1 MGTLLQDLSFGARIL
16 WKRPGFTLVAVIT
29 LALGIGANTAIFSV
43 VNAVLLR
50 PLPYHQS
57 ERIMAMW
64 PDRPGSSYQGVS
76 EAKFVFWR
84 SHSQS
89 FEGLSASKGV
99 GSGINLS
106 GGAESEFVT
115 GVRVSADFFQVL
127 GVNPFIGRAFT
138 PEEDSPAGKN
148 VVILSHGLWR
158 QHFAG
163 DPSIAGKL
171 ASLNGD
177 NYVIVGVLP
186 EDFQYGSSAD
196 IFLPL
201 RTNPASRNEG
211 HNYTVLGRLKA
222 SVTKAQAQSEMQ
234 VIFGQFKEAEPK
246 MLWQGE
252 QGIRV
257 EPYLA
262 SLTTNVQPLLLLL
275 LGAVSFVL
283 LIACANV
290 ANLQLTNSAA
300 RRKEMAIRSAMGA
313 SSARIVRQ
321 LLTESVLLA
330 LAGGGAGVLLAGW
343 GVKVLT
349 TLMPEGLMP
358 RTAEIGFDWGVLSFA
373 IAIAIGTGILFG
385 LAPAIQ
391 TARLDVNHVLKE
403 APGKGGSGARG
414 RLRSVLV
421 VSEVALAMVLLV
433 GAMLLLRTFANLRQ
447 VDPGF
452 EPRNVL
458 TFEVAPNGAQYDT
471 TAKQAD
477 YFRRSLEQIRS
488 LPGVEAAAVTS
499 NLPLGA
505 WLNLGVGLPGKP
517 NSMRSTEI
525 RMITADY
532 FNVMKMTIRQGRG
545 FAENDD
551 SSGSPV
557 IVVNEAYARQVF
569 SDVDPIGQA
578 LTVEGKKTY
587 QVIGVVNN
595 VKQFG
600 LGDPAPATVFIPVAQ
615 LDDDV
620 MRVARQF
627 VTMKFA
633 IRATNNPLSLS
644 AAVRDQMRR
653 VDATLPVAKVRTL
666 EQVVAHS
673 LSSDRFNLTV
683 LGLFATIGLALAA
696 VGIYGVISYTAAQ
709 RTQEIGIRVAL
720 GASKGQVL
728 KLIIGQGMALA
739 VAGVGI
745 GLVGA
750 LLLTRAMTNFLFGVR
765 PTDPLTFVSV
775 ATFLILIA
783 LLACYVPARKAT
795 RIDPMTAL
803 RWE

>member
-16 WKRPGFTLVAVIT
+16 WKRPGFTLVAIIT

-50 PLPYHQS
+50 PLPYHES
-57 ERIMAMW
+57 ERIMALW

-76 EAKFVFWR
+76 EAKFVFWK
-84 SHSQS
+84 SHTQS
-89 FEGLSASKGV
+89 FEGLSSSKGV

-127 GVNPFIGRAFT
+127 GVNPFIGRGFT
-138 PEEDSPAGKN
+138 AEEDSPAGKN
-148 VVILSHGLWR
+148 VVILSHSLWR

-163 DPSIAGKL
+163 DPSITGKL

-186 EDFQYGSSAD
+186 GDFRYESSAD
-196 IFLPL
+196 LFLPL
-201 RTNPASRNEG
+201 RTNPSSRSEG

-222 SVTKAQAQSEMQ
+222 GVTKAQAQSEMQ
-234 VIFGQFKEAEPK
+234 VIFDQFKEAEPK
-246 MLWQGE
+246 MLWRGE

-262 SLTTNVQPLLLLL
+262 SLTTEAQPLLLLL

-290 ANLQLTNSAA
+290 ANLQLTSSAA

-313 SSARIVRQ
+313 SSRRIIRQ

-330 LAGGGAGVLLAGW
+330 LAGGGAGVLLAAW
-343 GVKVLT
+343 GVKALT

-358 RTAEIGFDWGVLSFA
+358 RTAEIGFDWGVLIFA
-373 IAIAIGTGILFG
+373 IAMAIGTGILFG

-391 TARLDVNHVLKE
+391 TVRLDVNHVLKE
-403 APGKGGSGARG
+403 ASGKGGSGTRG

-452 EPRNVL
+452 DPRNVL
-458 TFEVAPNGAQYDT
+458 TFEVAPNGGQYDT

-488 LPGVEAAAVTS
+488 LPGVESAAVTS

-517 NSMRSTEI
+517 NSIRSTEI
-525 RMITADY
+525 RMVTADY

-551 SSGSPV
+551 SGGSPV
-557 IVVNEAYARQVF
+557 IIVNEAFARQVF
-569 SDVDPIGQA
+569 SDEDPIGQT
-578 LTVEGKKTY
+578 LTVEGKKAY
-587 QVIGVVNN
+587 QIVGVVNN

-600 LGDPAPATVFIPVAQ
+600 LGDPAPATVFILVGQ
-615 LDDDV
+615 VDDEV
-620 MRVARQF
+620 MRTARSF

-633 IRATNNPLSLS
+633 IRTANNPLSLS
-644 AAVRDQMRR
+644 AAVRAEMRR
-653 VDATLPVAKVRTL
+653 VDAALPIAKIRTL
-666 EQVVAHS
+666 EQVVSRS
-673 LSSDRFNLTV
+673 LASDRFNLTV
-683 LGLFATIGLALAA
+683 LGLFAVIGLALAA

-720 GASKGQVL
+720 GASKRQVL
-728 KLIIGQGMALA
+728 KLILGQGMVLTAI
-739 VAGVGI
+739 GVGI
-745 GLVGA
+745 GLAGA

-765 PTDPLTFVSV
+765 PTDPVTFVSV
-775 ATFLILIA
+775 AMFLIVIA
-783 LLACYVPARKAT
+783 LLACYVPARRAT